1 MSIIYRLASLAIL
14 LGIAETSLAIT
25 VDMTSGT
32 AGTTHL
38 GQSFNETR
46 GVTATLLGS
55 TDFNLLSMRLDQ
67 FDIALAPGGT
77 VGARVYSD
85 TGALIASA
93 DSAVAQGADQS
104 ITIPILATL
113 TAGSTYRFAFFINNG
128 GVGGSG
134 DMFDPDPQNAFGFSY
149 VDSNGLFRFSDARSN
164 ASDSFPTTPNI
175 FVPFMFLETRAVPE
189 PALFW
194 IVLVGLIVLPIVFSQ
209 ERRRR
214 HTICPVHSS
223 PLT

>member
-25 VDMTSGT
+25 VDVTSGT

-55 TDFNLLSMRLDQ
+55 TDFNLLSMRLDRFNILQ
-67 FDIALAPGGT
+67 APGGT
-77 VGARVYSD
+77 VGARVYAD

-93 DSAVAQGADQS
+93 DSAVAQGVDQS

-113 TAGSTYRFAFFINNG
+113 TGGSTYRFAFFISTVNG
-128 GVGGSG
+128 GASG

-149 VDSNGLFRFSDARSN
+149 VDSNGLFRFSDARSDT
-164 ASDSFPTTPNI
+164 ADIFPTTPNI

-194 IVLVGLIVLPIVFSQ
+194 IVLAGLIVLPIVFRKKEGVGIRSAL
-209 ERRRR
+209 
-214 HTICPVHSS
+214 CVPVR
-223 PLT
+223 